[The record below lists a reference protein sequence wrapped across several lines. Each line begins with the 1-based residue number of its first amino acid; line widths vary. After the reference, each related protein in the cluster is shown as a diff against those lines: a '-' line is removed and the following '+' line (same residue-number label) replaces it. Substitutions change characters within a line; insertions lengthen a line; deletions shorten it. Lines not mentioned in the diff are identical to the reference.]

1 MIKRNRGTLIE
12 TDKISKTD
20 RHKDRKFSDLVIL
33 PEGPVD
39 WFIPVLSY
47 PRRTGGECSRKVPN

>member
-1 MIKRNRGTLIE
+1 MIKRNRETVIE
-12 TDKISKTD
+12 TDKILKTD

-39 WFIPVLSY
+39 
-47 PRRTGGECSRKVPN
+47 